1 MEAIE
6 DERNI
11 YTDGEEEEEV
21 VTNCESGILKLDA
34 R

>member
-11 YTDGEEEEEV
+11 YTDGEEEEV
-21 VTNCESGILKLDA
+21 VTNCEGGILKLDA